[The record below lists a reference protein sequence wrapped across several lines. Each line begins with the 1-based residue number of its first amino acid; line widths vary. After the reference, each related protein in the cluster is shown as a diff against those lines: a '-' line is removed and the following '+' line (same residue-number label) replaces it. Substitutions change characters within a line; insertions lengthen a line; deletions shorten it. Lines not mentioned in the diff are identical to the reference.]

1 VTNGCLRAYSTAP
14 PRRSSR
20 TYSGRAVV
28 FVQMPVTLTVP
39 TTKIKSRIN
48 DDRPSANPVTVHTPL
63 VVIQSDGQ
71 QGKLP
76 NPSPYVAHPI

>member
-1 VTNGCLRAYSTAP
+1 
-14 PRRSSR
+14 
-20 TYSGRAVV
+20 
-28 FVQMPVTLTVP
+28 MPVTLTVP